1 MKKFLAVLL
10 ATAIL
15 LSVCAFSVFA
25 ADRTSTNEQ
34 GQLSYYYVD
43 EDELTVEGWTVL
55 ELNLGKSIFYG
66 VTITNH
72 EEARIVYDG
81 YIQCVATFSDGSM
94 DIDTYSESVPI
105 ASAHSGNVSQ
115 FLFLNPGKT
124 LVSIDAEFQ
133 VSSSG
138 YQKWEGSLSKAYT
151 PGIDL

>member
-10 ATAIL
+10 ATAML
-15 LSVCAFSVFA
+15 LSVCVVSVFA
-25 ADRTSTNEQ
+25 GQRTSTNDSDQ
-34 GQLSYYYVD
+34 SYDYYVP
-43 EDELTVEGWTVL
+43 EEELTVEGWTVL

-81 YIQCVATFSDGSM
+81 YIQCVATFSDYSL
-94 DIDTYSESVPI
+94 DIDSCSDFVTVDKDKN
-105 ASAHSGNVSQ
+105 GNVSQ

-124 LVSIDAEFQ
+124 LISIDAEFQ

-138 YQKWEGSLSKAYT
+138 YQKWAGSLSKAYT

>member
-1 MKKFLAVLL
+1 MKKFFAVLL

-25 ADRTSTNEQ
+25 ADPTSTNEQ
-34 GQLSYYYVD
+34 GQLSYYYVLG
-43 EDELTVEGWTVL
+43 ELTVEGWTVL

-72 EEARIVYDG
+72 QKNEVIYDG
-81 YIQCVATFSDGSM
+81 DAQCVATFSDGSV
-94 DIDTYSESVPI
+94 DIDFCSYKVNVE
-105 ASAHSGNVSQ
+105 HNDSGEISQ

-124 LVSIDAEFQ
+124 LVSIDADFQ

-138 YQKWEGSLSKAYT
+138 YLKWEGSISKAYT

>member
-1 MKKFLAVLL
+1 MKKFFAVLL
-10 ATAIL
+10 ATAML
-15 LSVCAFSVFA
+15 LSVCVVSVFA
-25 ADRTSTNEQ
+25 GQRTSTNESDQ
-34 GQLSYYYVD
+34 SYDYYVP
-43 EDELTVEGWTVL
+43 EKELTVEGWTVL

-72 EEARIVYDG
+72 KEDKIVYDG

-105 ASAHSGNVSQ
+105 ASEHSGNVSQ

-124 LVSIDAEFQ
+124 LVSIDADFQ

-138 YQKWEGSLSKAYT
+138 YLKWEGSLSKAYT

>member
-34 GQLSYYYVD
+34 GQLSDYYVS
-43 EDELTVEGWTVL
+43 EEELTVEGWTVL
-55 ELNLGKSIFYG
+55 ELELGKSIFYG

-72 EEARIVYDG
+72 TKNKVVYDG

-94 DIDTYSESVPI
+94 DIDTCSYPVTIESK
-105 ASAHSGNVSQ
+105 HSGDVSQ

-124 LVSIDAEFQ
+124 LISIDAEFQ

-138 YQKWEGSLSKAYT
+138 YQKWAGSLSKAYT

>member
-1 MKKFLAVLL
+1 MKKFWAVLL
-10 ATAIL
+10 ATVML
-15 LSVCAFSVFA
+15 FSVCAGSVFA
-25 ADRTSTNEQ
+25 QEPTSTNEQ
-34 GQLSYYYVD
+34 GNLSYYYVP
-43 EDELTVEGWTVL
+43 ETELTVEGWTKL
-55 ELNLGKSIFYG
+55 ELELGKSIFYG

-72 EEARIVYDG
+72 EEARIIYDG

-105 ASAHSGNVSQ
+105 ASGDYGRVTQ

-124 LVSIDAEFQ
+124 LVAIDAEFQ